1 MTPNIDQIINNNLEI
16 NNQDIET
23 LKTIRDYIRW
33 GTSRFNEAKLYFGH
47 GTDNA
52 LDEAI
57 TLVLHALHLPPD
69 LPPAYLDARLTQA
82 ERQAVLSLLSQRIKQ
97 RQPAAYLTQQAW
109 FAGIEWYVDARV
121 LVPRSPLAE
130 LIENGFQPWLDMQ
143 KVYKVLDLGTGSGCI
158 GIATALHFPTVT
170 VDLTDI
176 STDAIAVAN
185 RHITEFEL
193 EDRVQVIKSDIFA
206 DLGNK
211 RYDLILSNPPY
222 VASAEL
228 MALPTEYQREPAI
241 GLDGGMD
248 GLDIVRRILQQA
260 RQHLEPNGTLIVE
273 VGNSAEAL
281 ERAYPN
287 VAFTWLA
294 FERGGD
300 GVFLLTAEQVDAW
313 AETFEV
319 N

>member
-143 KVYKVLDLGTGSGCI
+143 
-158 GIATALHFPTVT
+158 
-170 VDLTDI
+170 
-176 STDAIAVAN
+176 
-185 RHITEFEL
+185 
-193 EDRVQVIKSDIFA
+193 
-206 DLGNK
+206 
-211 RYDLILSNPPY
+211 
-222 VASAEL
+222 
-228 MALPTEYQREPAI
+228 
-241 GLDGGMD
+241 
-248 GLDIVRRILQQA
+248 
-260 RQHLEPNGTLIVE
+260 
-273 VGNSAEAL
+273 
-281 ERAYPN
+281 
-287 VAFTWLA
+287 
-294 FERGGD
+294 
-300 GVFLLTAEQVDAW
+300 
-313 AETFEV
+313 
-319 N
+319 